1 MKIISVNNIS
11 KSFDTV
17 TALND
22 VTLSI
27 EEGSFYGLLG
37 ENGAGKTTLIN
48 ILTSQLQ
55 PTTGSVKVYD
65 LDPSEQPV
73 EVKKQL
79 GVLPEK
85 ETPLSFLSPREFFHF
100 VGDVRELSEQTVE
113 EKITY
118 FSEKFDIVD
127 KLDELNKDLS
137 RGQQQKVMFISTVI
151 HEPELLII
159 DEPLANLDPHMQ
171 NVLKNYLKEYNEKG
185 NTVVLSSHYLEAA
198 FELVDTIGIMHNG
211 SLLKETKVENT
222 DIEQIK
228 HSFINRGVED
238 DEN

>member
-48 ILTSQLQ
+48 ILTGQLK

-85 ETPLSFLSPREFFHF
+85 ETPLSFLTPREFFHF

-118 FSEKFDIVD
+118 FSKKFDIVD

-171 NVLKNYLKEYNEKG
+171 NVLKNYLKEYNKKG
-185 NTVVLSSHYLEAA
+185 NTIVLSSHYLEAA

-211 SLLKETKVENT
+211 ALLKETKVEDT

-228 HSFINRGVED
+228 NSFINRGVEN
-238 DEN
+238 DES